1 MLLKGF
7 PFSSATTNRPEFKA
21 AGVPAAFFFLEIA
34 ICLLCKKAADQMG
47 RPRVKICCISSVE
60 EANLAIRYGADGL
73 GLVSAMPSG
82 PGPIPEDRIASIVAA
97 VPPLVDTFLLTCRQN
112 GPAIIAQQKRAH
124 VNTLQL
130 VDSVEPACY
139 RELRAA
145 LPAVRLVQVIHVT
158 GPEAIEQAVHVAP
171 EVDALLL
178 DSGNPLAPVKELGGT
193 ARIHDWAVSARIRQA
208 VDIPVFLAGGL
219 RPENVRE
226 AFEQVRPFGLDLC
239 SGVRSGGRLD
249 EEKLARFMAEV
260 HSL

>member
-1 MLLKGF
+1 M
-7 PFSSATTNRPEFKA
+7 
-21 AGVPAAFFFLEIA
+21 
-34 ICLLCKKAADQMG
+34 LCKKAADQMG

-82 PGPIPEDRIASIVAA
+82 PGPIPEDRSASIVAA
-97 VPPLVDTFLLTCRQN
+97 VPPLVDTFLLTCRQHA
-112 GPAIIAQQKRAH
+112 PAIIAHQKRAH

-139 RELRAA
+139 REIRAA

-239 SGVRSGGRLD
+239 GGVRSGGRLD

>member
-1 MLLKGF
+1 M
-7 PFSSATTNRPEFKA
+7 
-21 AGVPAAFFFLEIA
+21 
-34 ICLLCKKAADQMG
+34 LCKKAADQMG

-112 GPAIIAQQKRAH
+112 APAIIAQQKRAH

-219 RPENVRE
+219 RPGNVRE